1 MARSAVTGGFVKTTM
16 PLTLLLDLDDTL
28 LDTNM
33 DAFVPA
39 YFGALAKHLKGR
51 VSSDTMLPA
60 LMSGTQL
67 MLSSEDPA
75 HTLQEIFE
83 AYFYP
88 KLGVPKEELREI
100 IEQFYDEVFP
110 TIGHVTKKRAGT
122 VELVD
127 WAFAQG
133 YRVAVATDPLFPRKA
148 TYHRIRWAGLEPE
161 RFDLISSFETFHF
174 SKSHSAYFAEV
185 LGRLGWPDG
194 PALMVGNDVERDL
207 LPAQRLG
214 LATFHIDGAPASKS
228 GPEAERRGNL
238 VDLRLWLESTD
249 PVSLEPS
256 FKTADAIL
264 AIMSSTPGVL
274 QSLTSELQT
283 ASLSR
288 EPTPNDWAVIEILCH
303 LRDTEREVH
312 QMQIKTLLE
321 ESQPFIPR
329 PNAAVW
335 ANERKYLNENGP
347 AALVEF
353 TTSRI
358 SNLRQLKD
366 LGEDIWSR
374 NARHAIFGPT
384 NFREVIGFMADHD
397 RMHIQQAWNTIRT
410 LS

>member
-1 MARSAVTGGFVKTTM
+1 M

-39 YFGALAKHLKGR
+39 YFGALAKHLKGH
-51 VSSDTMLPA
+51 VSSEVMLPA

-67 MLSSEDPA
+67 MLASEDPA

-83 AYFYP
+83 ADFYP
-88 KLGVPKEELREI
+88 KLGVPKEQLSDV

-110 TIGHVTKKRAGT
+110 TISHVTKKREGA

-161 RFDLISSFETFHF
+161 RFDLVSSFETFHF
-174 SKSHSAYFAEV
+174 SKSHPAYFAEM
-185 LGRLGWPDG
+185 LGRLGWADG
-194 PALMVGNDVERDL
+194 PVLMVGNDIERDL
-207 LPAQRLG
+207 LPAQKLG
-214 LATFHIDGAPASKS
+214 LATFHIDAGAASKS
-228 GPEAERRGNL
+228 GPETERRGNL
-238 VDLRLWLESTD
+238 VDLRLWLESAD
-249 PVSLEPS
+249 PASLEPS
-256 FKTADAIL
+256 LKTTDAIL
-264 AIMSSTPGVL
+264 AIMSSTPGVMR
-274 QSLTSELQT
+274 SLTSGLQMD
-283 ASLSR
+283 SLFR
-288 EPTPNDWAVIEILCH
+288 EPTPDDWAVIEILCH

-321 ESQPFIPR
+321 EDQPFIPR

-335 ANERKYLNENGP
+335 ANQRNYLNEDGP
-347 AALVEF
+347 SALKEF
-353 TTSRI
+353 TLARI
-358 SNLRQLKD
+358 SNLGQLKD
-366 LGEDIWSR
+366 LGDEVWTR
-374 NARHAIFGPT
+374 KARHAIFGPS
-384 NFREVIGFMADHD
+384 NFREVIGFMAEHD

>member
-1 MARSAVTGGFVKTTM
+1 M

-51 VSSDTMLPA
+51 VSSEVMLPA

-67 MLSSEDPA
+67 MLANEDPA

-83 AYFYP
+83 ADFYP
-88 KLGVPKEELREI
+88 KLGIPKEQLSDV
-100 IEQFYDEVFP
+100 IEQFYDEAFP
-110 TIGHVTKKRAGT
+110 TIGHVTKKREGA

-133 YRVAVATDPLFPRKA
+133 YRVAVATDPLFPRKV
-148 TYHRIRWAGLEPE
+148 TYHRIRWAGFEPE

-174 SKSHSAYFAEV
+174 SKSHPAYFAEV

-194 PALMVGNDVERDL
+194 PVLMVGNDVERDL
-207 LPAQRLG
+207 VPAQRLG
-214 LATFHIDGAPASKS
+214 LATFHIDGASASKS
-228 GPEAERRGNL
+228 RLEADRRGNL

-256 FKTADAIL
+256 FKTTDAIL
-264 AIMSSTPGVL
+264 AILSSTPGVMR
-274 QSLTSELQT
+274 SLTSGLQT
-283 ASLSR
+283 DSLFR
-288 EPTPNDWAVIEILCH
+288 EPTPDDWAVIEILCH
-303 LRDTEREVH
+303 LRDTEHEVH
-312 QMQIKTLLE
+312 QMQIKALLE

-335 ANERKYLNENGP
+335 AKQRNYLNEDGRM
-347 AALVEF
+347 ALEEF
-353 TTSRI
+353 TASRI
-358 SNLRQLKD
+358 SNLSQLKD
-366 LGEDIWSR
+366 LSDEVWSR
-374 NARHAIFGPT
+374 KARHAIFGPT